1 MLDKKNGFHN
11 WWLINGGRPN
21 GLLISGDHL
30 FLDYF
35 FFLGSGGWLIWGVL
49 LILTWHYK
57 VHMYPLSPLI
67 DGSSSSWVAE
77 PRTQPH
83 VPCIQNTACT
93 ALRLRG
99 VDVDR
104 SERIV
109 WARPDYQVAPI
120 QPDTWVEWC
129 LWGPD
134 VVLWGEKWPKF
145 RDRVFGG
152 ISWNIG
158 VFQVSCF
165 VEIPD
170 LEHIEI
176 CFGAPMMAKT
186 AYSAFLIASRTLHCV
201 SHGKSD
207 KRRSKRRMPQKW
219 LAGNSIYI
227 LHIYI

>member
-1 MLDKKNGFHN
+1 
-11 WWLINGGRPN
+11 
-21 GLLISGDHL
+21 
-30 FLDYF
+30 
-35 FFLGSGGWLIWGVL
+35 
-49 LILTWHYK
+49 
-57 VHMYPLSPLI
+57 MYPLSPLI
-67 DGSSSSWVAE
+67 DGSSFSWVAE

-83 VPCIQNTACT
+83 VPCVQNTPCT

-99 VDVDR
+99 VDVHR

-109 WARPDYQVAPI
+109 WARPDYQVAYP
-120 QPDTWVEWC
+120 TRHLGWVMLVGSWC
-129 LWGPD
+129 CCLGWK
-134 VVLWGEKWPKF
+134 VTEVQ
-145 RDRVFGG
+145 DRVFGG

-165 VEIPD
+165 VSISD

-207 KRRSKRRMPQKW
+207 KCRSKRRMPQKW

-227 LHIYI
+227 LHIYIYIHITYIHTYVYIYIAYI